1 VDTYHTI
8 LSFNDELAMIDDVL
22 VPQLV
27 ERLNLILA
35 HGKLSEATADII
47 IEAVRAFDLGFN
59 DEARIAQAKVRLAV
73 MLVMS
78 SPDYLINR

>member
-1 VDTYHTI
+1 
-8 LSFNDELAMIDDVL
+8 LAHQRDDAL

-35 HGKLSEATADII
+35 HGKLSEATTDFIV
-47 IEAVRAFDLGFN
+47 EAVRAFDLGFS
-59 DEARIAQAKVRLAV
+59 DETRIPPSKVRLAV

>member
-1 VDTYHTI
+1 MEF
-8 LSFNDELAMIDDVL
+8 SDELELVDAAL

-35 HGKLSEATADII
+35 HGKLSEETIDII
-47 IEAVRAFDLGFN
+47 TEAVREFDLGFG
-59 DEARIAQAKVRLAV
+59 DEVDRAQAKVRFAV
-73 MLVMS
+73 LLVMA